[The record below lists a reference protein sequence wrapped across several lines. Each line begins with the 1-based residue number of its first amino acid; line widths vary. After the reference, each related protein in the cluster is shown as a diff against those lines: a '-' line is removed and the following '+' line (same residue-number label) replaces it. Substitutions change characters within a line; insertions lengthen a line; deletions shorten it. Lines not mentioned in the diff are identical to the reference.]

1 MLTRYIAIA
10 AGLYLAYTAYRCP
23 CEEIYA
29 CKPVT
34 TNAAALTL
42 AAIAAYPVFL
52 AQRTQQ

>member
-1 MLTRYIAIA
+1 MFIRYIAIA

-52 AQRTQQ
+52 AQK